1 MRLIRFANVTLTFK
15 ANAFVYKDLDHRY
28 IEKKQFV
35 LPVAADSEFL
45 VEKSPRYA
53 ERYHQRSQK
62 GYDLRA
68 GNLETV
74 KRARQ
79 MYEMNPNLK
88 LMFFI
93 RDPVKR
99 AYSQIT
105 QIFRPNMRTLRHRMK
120 EYASVD
126 EAIGN
131 ATEYMRFFKCMK
143 SPSWLIIID

>member
-1 MRLIRFANVTLTFK
+1 M
-15 ANAFVYKDLDHRY
+15 
-28 IEKKQFV
+28 EKGQFL
-35 LPVAADSEFL
+35 LPLAAESEFL

-53 ERYHQRSQK
+53 ERYHQSKQGAENLRS
-62 GYDLRA
+62 

-74 KRARQ
+74 RRARQ

-88 LMFFI
+88 IMFFI

-105 QIFRPNMRTLRHRMK
+105 QIFRPAMKRLRHRMK

-126 EAIGN
+126 EAVGN
-131 ATEYMRFFKCMK
+131 ATEYMRFSNLAFIYPYKFN
-143 SPSWLIIID
+143 LAF